1 VILILAMEWSENYIF
16 YLTILTLLLIFVLVV
31 LWFINAANFYKEDK
45 KMRLQ
50 DAEKINELRK
60 IHTKSDNISSFA

>member
-1 VILILAMEWSENYIF
+1 MEWSENYIF

-60 IHTKSDNISSFA
+60 IYTKNDNISSFA